1 MGHCV
6 YDPPAVEGRSYPRT
20 CSYALGGR
28 QQPARDTDPCG
39 SCSRL
44 LVSPSLRWP
53 LVRSRRSRTIGP
65 FRDRLVTVVDDSVEG
80 INDRLGTDFS
90 TTQFDCLIS
99 T

>member
-1 MGHCV
+1 MWKLL
-6 YDPPAVEGRSYPRT
+6 T
-20 CSYALGGR
+20 ALGFAVAPLASR
-28 QQPARDTDPCG
+28 QIETFEDD
-39 SCSRL
+39 
-44 LVSPSLRWP
+44 WP
-53 LVRSRRSRTIGP
+53 V